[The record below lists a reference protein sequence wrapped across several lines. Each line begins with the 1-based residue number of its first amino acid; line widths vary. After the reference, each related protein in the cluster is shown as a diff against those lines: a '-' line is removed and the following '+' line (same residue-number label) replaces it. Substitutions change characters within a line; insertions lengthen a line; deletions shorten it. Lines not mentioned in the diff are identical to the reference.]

1 MAKLTEVLDNT
12 KKTVNKSE
20 ATIVSLISKISTTL
34 SNELEL
40 YKLLIYKET
49 NSEKVLPRQK

>member
-12 KKTVNKSE
+12 KKIVNKSE

-40 YKLLIYKET
+40 YKLLIFKET